1 MTADNREPWPSRALG
16 ARKRMLAP
24 NVPGSST
31 LSEAET
37 ERLTRR
43 ALRLAQFTVAYNV
56 VEGAVAIS
64 AGLVAGLVSL
74 VGFGFDSGIE
84 SAVAVLVGLRLAA
97 RLRHGEADQR
107 KERRTLRAVAL
118 TFFLLA
124 AYVGF
129 EGVRSLM
136 DDEPPDQSLVGIVL
150 LTASIIVMPVLAA
163 AKQRVALQLGGDKLI
178 LADAAETKI
187 CVLLSVSTLLGLGL
201 YSITGATW
209 LDPLAGFV
217 IAAFAVHEGREA
229 WEGEL
234 VENDD
239 EQDQRRSRASGE
251 AS

>member
-1 MTADNREPWPSRALG
+1 
-16 ARKRMLAP
+16 MLAP
-24 NVPGSST
+24 NVPGSSS
-31 LSEAET
+31 LDEAET

-56 VEGAVAIS
+56 LEGAVAIS

-97 RLRHGEADQR
+97 RLRHDEADDR

-118 TFFLLA
+118 TFFILA
-124 AYVGF
+124 AYVLF

-136 DDEPPDQSLVGIVL
+136 DTESPDHSLVGIVL
-150 LTASIIVMPVLAA
+150 LAASIIVMPVLAV

-187 CVLLSVSTLLGLGL
+187 CVLLSISTLLGLGL
-201 YSITGATW
+201 YTVT
-209 LDPLAGFV
+209 
-217 IAAFAVHEGREA
+217 
-229 WEGEL
+229 
-234 VENDD
+234 
-239 EQDQRRSRASGE
+239 
-251 AS
+251 